1 MSNGQMLNLAGGLPP
16 EILQQQQAL
25 NRQQQMAQLLLQ
37 QGMQQPQGQMVSG
50 RYVAPSIFQQLAPL
64 AQMYAGQ
71 SLAKEGDKAAIE
83 LAQKLREQ
91 QQKMGQQ
98 YFEALQGKP
107 ATYGADIP
115 TETYETVKGSMI
127 SPATG
132 PDYRKAFGIATDPYA
147 PSWLKSQAAEM
158 LKPQKVGEGEKVFRF
173 NLATGQNEVVA
184 QGAEK
189 FRAPLQTDTGTFIEY
204 RDPQDPTKILARVPK
219 TQMPTAGQVVEREEG
234 TFLVDTRTGQAKPVV
249 GPQGQPLIGGK
260 PLTET
265 QSNAVAFGMRAVEA
279 NKLATDLEGKGFT
292 NTGIVRTAVG
302 GTMGQAPIVGEK
314 LEQGVR
320 STFNVLPQVLG
331 GPSPEQQQV
340 DQARRN
346 FITAVLRKESGAVIG
361 PNEYRD
367 EERKYFPQLGDSE
380 KVIKQK
386 QDARKL
392 AIQALEAQAGPSG
405 KRLIEKNVG
414 TQLSPQDQE
423 ALNWANSNPTD
434 PRSAQI
440 KQRLGR

>member
-1 MSNGQMLNLAGGLPP
+1 MANGFLPTNTGIGAIPP
-16 EILQQQQAL
+16 ELFAQQQQL
-25 NRQQQMAQLLLQ
+25 NRQQQMAQMLMQ
-37 QGMQQPQGQMVSG
+37 QGMNQPQGQMVSG
-50 RYVAPSIFQQLAPL
+50 RYVAPSFFQYAAPL
-64 AQMYAGQ
+64 AQLFAGTRLQ
-71 SLAKEGDKAAIE
+71 EKGDKAALD
-83 LAQKLREQ
+83 LA
-91 QQKMGQQ
+91 
-98 YFEALQGKP
+98 EALRKRQTQEIEQFGELMK
-107 ATYGADIP
+107 TDP
-115 TETYETVKGSMI
+115 TAAYRLAAQSYVPELR
-127 SPATG
+127 ATG
-132 PDYRKAFGIATDPYA
+132 VKKMMPEEVT
-147 PSWLKSQAAEM
+147 L
-158 LKPQKVGEGEKVFRF
+158 GEGQKRF
-173 NLATGQNEVVA
+173 MVMPDGTTRVVA
-184 QGAEK
+184 QGEEK
-189 FRAPLQTDTGTFIEY
+189 FKPPLQVDTGTTIEF
-204 RDPQDPTKILARVPK
+204 RDPRDPTKVLQVIPK
-219 TQMPTAGQVVEREEG
+219 SQMPTAGQVVEREEG

-249 GPQGQPLIGGK
+249 GPQGQALVGGK

-265 QSNAVAFGMRAVEA
+265 QSNAVAFGMRAIEA
-279 NKLATDLEGKGFT
+279 NKLATDLESRGFT
-292 NTGIVRTAVG
+292 NTGVIRTAVG

-320 STFNVLPQVLG
+320 STFNVLPQALG

-414 TQLSPQDQE
+414 QQLTAQDQE
-423 ALNWANSNPTD
+423 ALNWANANPND

-440 KQRLGR
+440 KQSLGR